1 MTLQSDLFSMARKYG
16 VEGGKA
22 HNAFSDAY
30 ITAQLFQR
38 FVSFLPECGIRTLKE
53 LLKIARP

>member
-1 MTLQSDLFSMARKYG
+1 MAKKYG
-16 VEGGKA
+16 VEIDKS

-38 FVSFLPECGIRTLKE
+38 FTSFLPECGIRSIRD